1 MQFLADDDVW
11 KEYEDSAMTVPKL
24 LKLTG
29 ALRAEDI
36 TTLEMVVDTSSQNV
50 THLGE
55 LLPNLS
61 ELKLNDSRVCS
72 FRDLGT
78 SLRSL
83 KVLWLARCGI
93 TDLDG
98 ISSFGSLAE
107 LYLAFN
113 DVADVTPLAMHDQIQ
128 VRTRA
133 LGGGVDAMGGGWR
146 GGVTEVWVEWPNDGE
161 VRLLVVALHTIDYC
175 VAEWSGRCT
184 GAELRSPSRACLG
197 LR

>member
-128 VRTRA
+128 VRTSPGR
-133 LGGGVDAMGGGWR
+133 GVDAMGFGVSKGVRRLVWAELPKGKVKCGW
-146 GGVTEVWVEWPNDGE
+146 
-161 VRLLVVALHTIDYC
+161 LVVKRAHIDHC
-175 VAEWSGRCT
+175 VQEWSGRCT
-184 GAELRSPSRACLG
+184 GAELC
-197 LR
+197 

>member
-146 GGVTEVWVEWPNDGE
+146 GGVTVVWVEWQMMVKCGCWSW
-161 VRLLVVALHTIDYC
+161 RSTQLTI
-175 VAEWSGRCT
+175 VWQSGRA
-184 GAELRSPSRACLG
+184 GARVQSCVVQAGHALV
-197 LR
+197 

>member
-128 VRTRA
+128 VRTSPGR
-133 LGGGVDAMGGGWR
+133 GVDAMGFGVSKGVRRAVWAELPKGKVKCGW
-146 GGVTEVWVEWPNDGE
+146 
-161 VRLLVVALHTIDYC
+161 LHKRAHIDHC
-175 VAEWSGRCT
+175 VQEWSGRCT
-184 GAELRSPSRACLG
+184 GAELCSPSRACLG
-197 LR
+197 